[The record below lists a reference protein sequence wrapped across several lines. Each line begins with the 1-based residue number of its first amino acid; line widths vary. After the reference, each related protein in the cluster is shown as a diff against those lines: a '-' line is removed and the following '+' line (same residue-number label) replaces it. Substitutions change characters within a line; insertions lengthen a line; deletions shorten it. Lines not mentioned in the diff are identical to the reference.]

1 MSRIL
6 KVILYQTAE
15 SLGSPRWELRR
26 IANQVGPGHV
36 KNTQSYIIPDCRK
49 SRQSTLFSPSLIQNS
64 KLLVCFCDSTSRFV
78 LGLVGTPKDRF
89 SHVVAQIRLFKGATN
104 KQ

>member
-15 SLGSPRWELRR
+15 SLDSPRWELRR

-49 SRQSTLFSPSLIQNS
+49 SRQSTLGAYCRRIANQVGPGHVKNTQSYIIPDCRKSRQ
-64 KLLVCFCDSTSRFV
+64 ST
-78 LGLVGTPKDRF
+78 LGT
-89 SHVVAQIRLFKGATN
+89 
-104 KQ
+104 